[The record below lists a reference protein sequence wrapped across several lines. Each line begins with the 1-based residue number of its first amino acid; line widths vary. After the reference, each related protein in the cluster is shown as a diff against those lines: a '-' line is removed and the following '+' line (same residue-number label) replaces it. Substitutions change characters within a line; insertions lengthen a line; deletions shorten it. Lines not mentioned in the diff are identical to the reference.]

1 MTAVP
6 FEEPLGLPGASG
18 AAAGVIDVD
27 AGEKAGVAENLH
39 GKAGDRVGLS

>member
-27 AGEKAGVAENLH
+27 AGEKAPVPCSDIAATL
-39 GKAGDRVGLS
+39 KR